1 MRALCLLLLC
11 WLFAG
16 TALAAPD
23 PAATEQQLEAVKQ
36 QIGKLQKALSRRE
49 QKLVAAERELK
60 RHDKRIGEVRARLQ
74 ELGSEQQSLESRRDT
89 LGQDEDR
96 LLAALQARENQVR
109 ALLREQY
116 RLGRQPAIKLLLSQ
130 EDPQELSRMLRY
142 YDQLT
147 ATLNDELVEYR
158 EALNALTE
166 TQSAI
171 AQTDTALL
179 GTREQLEQ
187 QRQELAKAREAQ
199 AKTLASLRKQQSS
212 DRSRL
217 GQLEQDQVEL
227 AAVLKEIRRSLEEV
241 RLQQDGLKFNQRK
254 GKLGWPVTGRVK
266 RAFGSQVGNVDYE
279 GLLIDA
285 AVGTEVKAVH
295 HGRVVFADW
304 LRGYGL
310 VLIIDHGG
318 GYLSLYGHNDSL
330 LREPGEWIG
339 AGETLALAGNSGG
352 STETGLYF
360 AIRYKGRSI
369 DPIAWLQRR

>member
-16 TALAAPD
+16 TAWAAPD

-36 QIGKLQKALSRRE
+36 QIGKLQKTLSRRE

-147 ATLNDELVEYR
+147 ATLNEELVQYR

-179 GTREQLEQ
+179 GTREKLEQ

-254 GKLGWPVTGRVK
+254 GKLDWPVKGRVK

-285 AVGTEVKAVH
+285 SVGTEVKAVH